1 MIVAVAA
8 LRTELLF
15 VRGCPRVRTGIGPG
29 ARERL
34 ARAFERI
41 RPRAAVILGFCGAT
55 RAHLAPGAL
64 ILATSL
70 RRGKEELSV
79 PEEIVAAAREGLPG
93 AQAGPLATVDGM
105 ADAAEKARLSL
116 DAVAVDLE
124 SFHLAATL
132 RERGIPFL
140 VLRCVLDPLWED
152 LSRRAK
158 VLLAPRALACARRLA
173 RAMRTLA
180 PVLVEVISRDA

>member
-34 ARAFERI
+34 ARALERI

-55 RAHLAPGAL
+55 RARLAPGTL

-70 RRGKEELSV
+70 RRGEEELAI

-93 AQAGPLATVDGM
+93 AQAGTMVTVDGM

-116 DAVAVDLE
+116 DAVAVDME
-124 SFHLAATL
+124 SFHLAVAL

-140 VLRCVLDPLWED
+140 VVRCVLDPLWED
-152 LSRRAK
+152 LSQRSN
-158 VLLAPRALACARRLA
+158 VLLAPRALRCARRLA

-180 PVLVEVISRDA
+180 PLLAEVISREA